1 MRVFV
6 TGATGVVGRR
16 LIPILRGQGHDVT
29 AVARSDDARA
39 RFRAQGV
46 EPVYVD
52 LFDPISVLRAVADH
66 DAVVN
71 LATHIPAPP
80 RMFLP
85 WAWKENDRLRREA
98 SAILVD
104 ASTAAGVSR
113 FVQESFAPVYPDR
126 GSEWISEA
134 TPLSPLRFNRTIL
147 DAEAAARRFSQAGRT
162 SVVLRFAAF
171 YGPDAF
177 QTVELIKYLKRGWA
191 ALPGPATAY
200 ISSISHD
207 DAASAVAAA
216 LTLPAGIYNVV
227 DDQPVTHAVYA
238 ASLAETLGLPRP
250 KLPPAWLTPL
260 FGAIGA
266 LASRSVRISGRRFRT
281 AAGWA
286 PAYPSVREGWAALA
300 AGVV

>member
-16 LIPILRGQGHDVT
+16 LIPLLRDRGHDVT
-29 AVARSDDARA
+29 AVARSDEARA

-46 EPVYVD
+46 APVSVD
-52 LFDPISVLRAVADH
+52 LFDPVSVLRVVGEQ

-71 LATHIPAPP
+71 LATHIPGPS

-85 WAWKENDRLRREA
+85 WAWKENDRLRRQA
-98 SAILVD
+98 SAILVE
-104 ASTAAGVSR
+104 ASLAADVSR
-113 FVQESFAPVYPDR
+113 FVQESFAPVYPDC
-126 GSEWISEA
+126 GSEWISET

-162 SVVLRFAAF
+162 SVVLRFGAF

-177 QTVELIKYLKRGWA
+177 QTIEMIKYLKRGWA

-216 LTLPAGIYNVV
+216 LKLPAGIYNVV

-238 ASLAETLGLPRP
+238 ASLAETLGFPPP
-250 KLPPAWLTPL
+250 KLPPAWVTPL

-266 LASRSVRISGRRFRT
+266 LVSRSLRISSRRFRT
-281 AAGWA
+281 AAGWS

-300 AGVV
+300 AEFA